1 METQVRI
8 KRIIEWVEPYFGNR
22 HTMPYGKI
30 EVTDGETTKICSTKG
45 DTLETWPI
53 HQCQYIT
60 FKRKA
65 YKLVEYRDGT
75 KYKLKLEPIN

>member
-1 METQVRI
+1 MTALILEVSRMPVRLLTTSL
-8 KRIIEWVEPYFGNR
+8 RRLVFD
-22 HTMPYGKI
+22 
-30 EVTDGETTKICSTKG
+30 TDSTYR